1 MGELTLGIVPEPDT
15 HSLAHCML
23 LRAYLIYSFLLLN
36 DLFQFHLG
44 KWLCPSLGR
53 VRWCTGPPSG
63 RPVFG
68 AFPPRWLCVLPYRS
82 LLLQQHTILQ
92 KEKDS
97 RENGAELS
105 KQ

>member
-1 MGELTLGIVPEPDT
+1 MDF
-15 HSLAHCML
+15 
-23 LRAYLIYSFLLLN
+23 YSVIMDFFWVSVI
-36 DLFQFHLG
+36 LFVAKIIREHEM
-44 KWLCPSLGR
+44 CIR
-53 VRWCTGPPSG
+53 DRWCTGPPSG

-97 RENGAELS
+97 QENGAELS